1 MFHLK
6 YPTQQSEPP
15 LSPRETLPTMYDL
28 PSEDPEEPGLPDE
41 FHDYQPEM
49 MRRTF
54 RPRNYYPNKLFA
66 GSDIN
71 IYYDVHHHNWYKRPD
86 WFGVVGVQRLYNGK
100 DLRLSY
106 VVWQEGVNPFVVVE
120 LLSPGTEKE
129 DLGKTE
135 TKSEQPPT
143 KWEVYEQILRVPYYV
158 VFNRYN
164 DELKVFTLQAG
175 NYQELSLTEPK
186 VWMPEIELGLG
197 LWQGVYEGLDRL
209 WLRWYD
215 AEGHWILTEEEA
227 AQQRVLEA
235 EQRVLE
241 SKQQALEAK
250 QQALEAEQRVLEAKQ
265 QTLEAEQRAE
275 ELARRLRDLGVDL

>member
-41 FHDYQPEM
+41 FHDYQPEI

-54 RPRNYYPNKLFA
+54 RPRNYYPNMLFA

-71 IYYDVHHHNWYKRPD
+71 IYYDVHHHNWYKCPD
-86 WFGVVGVQRLYNGK
+86 WFGVVGVPRLYNGE

-135 TKSEQPPT
+135 RKSEQPPT

-164 DELKVFTLQAG
+164 DELRVFTLQADR
-175 NYQELSLTEPK
+175 YQELSLTEPK
-186 VWMPEIELGLG
+186 VWMPKIELGLG
-197 LWQGVYEGLDRL
+197 LWRGVYEGLDRL

-215 AEGHWILTEEEA
+215 AEGDWILTEEEA

-235 EQRVLE
+235 QQRVLEAQQRVLE
-241 SKQQALEAK
+241 S
-250 QQALEAEQRVLEAKQ
+250 EQR
-265 QTLEAEQRAE
+265 TLEAQQRAE